1 MGFKQAFKG
10 LNISVGVTD
19 VVLFNYSL
27 LTAEIIRAEFFILR
41 LF

>member
-1 MGFKQAFKG
+1 MYLQEGLANK

-27 LTAEIIRAEFFILR
+27 STAEIIRADVFI
-41 LF
+41 